1 MKDPSSSAVA
11 NQNPCLPVTG
21 YRMDGWMNG
30 LGFQVITAKYDSSEV
45 KTMRMPIMEKYTRK
59 KHSFIYTRNIEK
71 ISAVELMR

>member
-1 MKDPSSSAVA
+1 MKDPSSSAAA
-11 NQNPCLPVTG
+11 NQNPCLRVTG

-59 KHSFIYTRNIEK
+59 NTVSYTHEILKKLVLLN
-71 ISAVELMR
+71 